1 MDISAWIALV
11 SVTLT
16 GLGFVLGLFK
26 YFTKRI
32 DDTRKEL
39 GGDLKKAIETGD
51 DKRARIYERVDEIK
65 KNHKDDTE
73 VLRKEI
79 MEDFVNC
86 KVFGLVTGNT
96 ERMIEDLK
104 KSIDEINRKLDKLI
118 AK

>member
-1 MDISAWIALV
+1 MNIPAWIALI

-39 GGDLKKAIETGD
+39 GSDLKKAVEQGD
-51 DKRARIYERVDEIK
+51 EKRGRIYERLDETK
-65 KNHKDDTE
+65 KTYKEEIE

-79 MEDFVNC
+79 MEDFVNS
-86 KVFGLVTGNT
+86 KVFSLVTGNT

-104 KSIDEINRKLDKLI
+104 KSLDEVNRKLDKLI